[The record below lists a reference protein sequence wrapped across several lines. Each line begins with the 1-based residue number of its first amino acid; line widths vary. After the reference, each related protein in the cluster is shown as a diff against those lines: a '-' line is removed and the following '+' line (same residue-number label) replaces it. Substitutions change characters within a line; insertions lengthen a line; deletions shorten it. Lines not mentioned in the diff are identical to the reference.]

1 MNMRKI
7 NIIEIEKKVGD
18 LCVRANV
25 VLRADVNAAIRKA
38 CRRKNETPLVKKMLK
53 MLLENARIAKEE
65 KMPICQDTGI
75 TEVFIRIGEQVI
87 LTGGNLTDAVNRGIK
102 KAYAENHFR
111 KSVVRDPLLRKNT
124 KTNTPGILH
133 VEIVRG
139 NKVNITVMPKGFG
152 SENKSALFMLNPT
165 VGAKEIERVS
175 VALVKSA
182 GPDACPPY
190 VLGIGLGG
198 TAESAAGLA
207 KKALLRS
214 IDKANKK
221 HHLAELEKNIM
232 NKANALKIGVM
243 GLGGMTTVLGVNIE
257 AAPTH
262 IAGLPVAINLSC
274 HALRSA
280 NATI

>member
-1 MNMRKI
+1 MRKI
-7 NIIEIEKKVGD
+7 NVREVEKKVNR
-18 LCVRANV
+18 LCAKANI
-25 VLRADVNAAIRKA
+25 VLRPDVNAAILKA
-38 CRRKNETPLVKKMLK
+38 YRSKNETSSAKKMLK
-53 MLLENARIAKEE
+53 ILLENARVAKEE
-65 KMPICQDTGI
+65 KLPICQDTGI
-75 TEVFIRIGEQVI
+75 TEVFIKIGEEVI

-102 KAYAENHFR
+102 KAYAENYFR

-139 NKVNITVMPKGFG
+139 NKVNVTVMPKGFG

-175 VALVKSA
+175 VTLVKDA
-182 GPDACPPY
+182 GANACPPY

-198 TAESAAGLA
+198 TAESAASLA

-232 NKANALKIGVM
+232 KKANALKIGVM
-243 GLGGMTTVLGVNIE
+243 GLGGKTTVLGVNIE

-280 NATI
+280 SATI